1 MAALSRPSLRS
12 SARKNADRELHAIDS
27 QMPSTT
33 TPRGKRTRDSS
44 LGNESN
50 ASSKKFKPDPPP
62 STRPKAVPKPQA
74 QKSLPIRDRPNTKY
88 AVTHVVRSCKPDPVP
103 VRGSPNGSMV
113 ATTTLNGH
121 SIDAKIAEPAHNVH
135 QVDKRSLR
143 SHDGGSRSK
152 SELAQYF
159 PNYEE
164 IISVELKEPGMPIF
178 HPRNVLA
185 IRADMEFLGFPT
197 PETLIYISDEPT
209 KSTNGSKVP
218 TTLHKGRGR
227 GRPPSGSQNSIEQ
240 KSREVME
247 WGEETFTTLNDATKL
262 DFSAVE
268 LHKKH
273 TKKDPMDDATYLKVH
288 RKAERQEKQLRN
300 IEKERAMHEK
310 VQLERLLDGLRG
322 HDWLRVMGI
331 SGITDGEKKAF
342 EPKRDYLI
350 GEVRILLEKFRLWKE
365 EEKRR
370 KVQKEE
376 DDDDEE
382 EEEDEDGEEASE
394 DEEEEDNNRSAL
406 PPPKGTVSFNG
417 DPPDYNDVDAS
428 AARQLHQEAIL
439 ATQLPLNRK
448 RTLTLSQPSP
458 VSKRSTTIPTA
469 VKPFTSFYSKP
480 YLRAAAINKHRRG
493 RSKTAF
499 GQPLVE
505 PAERDFVL
513 PDEVFSDEAVRESER
528 RRRRWRRDSGGA

>member
-1 MAALSRPSLRS
+1 
-12 SARKNADRELHAIDS
+12 
-27 QMPSTT
+27 
-33 TPRGKRTRDSS
+33 
-44 LGNESN
+44 
-50 ASSKKFKPDPPP
+50 
-62 STRPKAVPKPQA
+62 
-74 QKSLPIRDRPNTKY
+74 
-88 AVTHVVRSCKPDPVP
+88 
-103 VRGSPNGSMV
+103 
-113 ATTTLNGH
+113 
-121 SIDAKIAEPAHNVH
+121 
-135 QVDKRSLR
+135 
-143 SHDGGSRSK
+143 
-152 SELAQYF
+152 
-159 PNYEE
+159 
-164 IISVELKEPGMPIF
+164 
-178 HPRNVLA
+178 
-185 IRADMEFLGFPT
+185 
-197 PETLIYISDEPT
+197 
-209 KSTNGSKVP
+209 
-218 TTLHKGRGR
+218 
-227 GRPPSGSQNSIEQ
+227 
-240 KSREVME
+240 ME
-247 WGEETFTTLNDATKL
+247 WGEETLRTLNDAIKL

-273 TKKDPMDDATYLKVH
+273 TEKDPMDDVTYLKVH
-288 RKAERQEKQLRN
+288 RRAERQEKQLRN

-322 HDWLRVMGI
+322 PDWLRVMGI

-350 GEVRILLEKFRLWKE
+350 GEVRMLLEKFRLWKE

-382 EEEDEDGEEASE
+382 EEDDEDGEEASE
-394 DEEEEDNNRSAL
+394 EEEEEDNNGSAL
-406 PPPKGTVSFNG
+406 PPPKGTASSNG

-439 ATQLPLNRK
+439 ATQLPPNRK

-528 RRRRWRRDSGGA
+528 RRRRRRRDSGGA